1 MKKIKLRKFKKYY
14 VQKLW
19 EKLETYKQDNDPQ
32 IFDDID
38 LESTDTTEIISEI
51 TIDMEREF
59 ESRFYLG
66 KYVYE
71 IVSKAFGIKNN
82 KFEYL
87 EDPGFWTW
95 LSFLYF
101 DQLTK
106 NKTLIR
112 RMEHYIPDLGEFK
125 GRLEPRSLA
134 YRHSVREHFKIYSQF
149 GEEGKIYYLSS
160 TKIFEQGNII
170 ESIRSRKHCLN
181 HPEIHRY
188 LVLKYSLPSG
198 FARMS
203 TATTPN
209 PKSGTGIDSTLR
221 LAKIYKRLNLTY
233 IGLLLTAEELAD
245 TIGPGFEL
253 EE

>member
-1 MKKIKLRKFKKYY
+1 MGLPVFSNSPEKGVGLVYFTGPTMGYLIGFLTACYLASFLRLFI
-14 VQKLW
+14 
-19 EKLETYKQDNDPQ
+19 NNN
-32 IFDDID
+32 F
-38 LESTDTTEIISEI
+38 
-51 TIDMEREF
+51 
-59 ESRFYLG
+59 
-66 KYVYE
+66 
-71 IVSKAFGIKNN
+71 IVSIIGSLLFGFVIAKRFSYS
-82 KFEYL
+82 KEQIL
-87 EDPGFWTW
+87 LSGFFSCFT
-95 LSFLYF
+95 SYSGFIYFLY
-101 DQLTK
+101 
-106 NKTLIR
+106 
-112 RMEHYIPDLGEFK
+112 
-125 GRLEPRSLA
+125 
-134 YRHSVREHFKIYSQF
+134 
-149 GEEGKIYYLSS
+149 
-160 TKIFEQGNII
+160 KIFEQGNII